1 MDEKNQFG
9 IDPESTVDSA
19 INGEAVLENPENSE
33 KKETTIAPTEDSKQE
48 QQESNSFSGE
58 QSAGER
64 TPASEPI
71 EASTSSKQED
81 VAAGEMKAEI
91 EKIRHDIAESAEA
104 SKKTFAEL
112 REIHKLY
119 HNEFAGRL
127 KSMQDELDTYHK
139 ADRGHAF
146 DGILSAIARIYGNNE
161 TLVDEIADP
170 KTKKHVKYM
179 LLDILDL
186 LEEYGVQRLKS
197 NPGDKRNPRHSQVLE
212 RIPTDDPT
220 LHDTIVAS
228 HNSGFYMENRTIIK
242 EMVDIYLY
250 ERPATPEVK
259 EEATPIC
266 DANTTISEQEN
277 ENLGGN

>member
-9 IDPESTVDSA
+9 IDPESTVDSTT
-19 INGEAVLENPENSE
+19 NGEAVLDGAE
-33 KKETTIAPTEDSKQE
+33 KKENVAAPTGDGE
-48 QQESNSFSGE
+48 QQADDGSDGE
-58 QSAGER
+58 QKNEG
-64 TPASEPI
+64 I
-71 EASTSSKQED
+71 ASTSEPVEAPPYPKQDD
-81 VAAGEMKAEI
+81 VTAGEMKAEL
-91 EKIRHDIAESAEA
+91 EKISRVIAESAEA
-104 SKKTFAEL
+104 SKKTFTEL
-112 REIHKLY
+112 RDIHKLY

-146 DGILSAIARIYGNNE
+146 DSILSAIARIYGNNE
-161 TLVDEIADP
+161 TLVDEIDDP

-197 NPGDKRNPRHSQVLE
+197 NPGDKRNTRHCQVLE
-212 RIPTDDPT
+212 RIPTDDPA
-220 LHDTIVAS
+220 LHDSIVAS

-259 EEATPIC
+259 EEATPVC
-266 DANTTISEQEN
+266 DANTTTNEEEN

>member
-9 IDPESTVDSA
+9 IDPESTLDTT
-19 INGEAVLENPENSE
+19 IDGEAVLDDTE
-33 KKETTIAPTEDSKQE
+33 KKENAVTPTEEGE
-48 QQESNSFSGE
+48 QQASNSSDGE
-58 QSAGER
+58 QNTVDNAPVSDPVE
-64 TPASEPI
+64 TPASP
-71 EASTSSKQED
+71 KQND
-81 VAAGEMKAEI
+81 VTAGEMKAEL
-91 EKIRHDIAESAEA
+91 EKIGRDIAESAEA
-104 SKKTFAEL
+104 SKKTFTEL

-127 KSMQDELDTYHK
+127 KSMQDELDAYHK

-170 KTKKHVKYM
+170 KTQKHVKYM

-197 NPGDKRNPRHSQVLE
+197 NPGDKRNTRHCQVLE
-212 RIPTDDPT
+212 RIPTNDPA

-250 ERPATPEVK
+250 ERSATPEVQ
-259 EEATPIC
+259 EDATPVC
-266 DANTTISEQEN
+266 DTNTTTTEQEN

>member
-1 MDEKNQFG
+1 MYEKTLFG

-19 INGEAVLENPENSE
+19 INGEVVPDNSEDTE
-33 KKETTIAPTEDSKQE
+33 KKEAPTAPIEEGE
-48 QQESNSFSGE
+48 QQVGNGSNDE
-58 QSAGER
+58 QSAESNA
-64 TPASEPI
+64 PVSEPA
-71 EASTSSKQED
+71 EAPTFPKQDD
-81 VAAGEMKAEI
+81 VTAGEMKAEI
-91 EKIRHDIAESAEA
+91 EKIRHDIAESVEA

-127 KSMQDELDTYHK
+127 KSMQDELDAYHK

-146 DGILSAIARIYGNNE
+146 DSILSAIARIYGNNE

-197 NPGDKRNPRHSQVLE
+197 NPGDKRNPRHCQVLE

-250 ERPATPEVK
+250 ECPTTPEYK
-259 EEATPIC
+259 EEAAPVC
-266 DANTTISEQEN
+266 DATTTTEQEN